1 MRNIWS
7 DKGTTEIDVFG
18 ADWENLLNAET
29 ISTSTWAVVSGGVTT
44 SAPAIS
50 GSETSVKLSGGT
62 VGRGKVTNTIV
73 TSGAR
78 TLVEEFNFLIVDM
91 SAV

>member
-7 DKGTTEIDVFG
+7 DKGTTEVDVFG
-18 ADWENLLNAET
+18 ADWANLLGVET

-50 GSETSVKLSGGT
+50 GTETSVKLAGGT

-73 TSGAR
+73 TSAGR
-78 TLVEEFNFLIVDM
+78 TLVEEFNFLIVDTA
-91 SAV
+91 AV